1 MTYVDPD
8 LRALFALAREH
19 NAVFIW
25 DGAIGPLE
33 HVRGTDL
40 PELYSIDMDRLT
52 QAIGEEEAGR
62 FQPLLGGRV
71 IRLPVLGRN
80 FWAPSGHYAGYR
92 GE

>member
-25 DGAIGPLE
+25 DGIADPAGLSD
-33 HVRGTDL
+33 RDL
-40 PELYSIDMDRLT
+40 PELYSVDMDRLT
-52 QAIGEEEAGR
+52 AAVGEEEAGR

-71 IRLPVLGRN
+71 VRLPVLDRN
-80 FWAPSGHYAGYR
+80 FWAPTGHYAGYK